1 METLRPVSRWK
12 QERPCSLHADR
23 VPLAWWLQEW
33 VVGNTSRSDRA
44 AEYKACLCH
53 NKDHDRAMNASVVGE
68 PKGRVLRADEFAAA
82 LPSGAPLMG
91 LDVGTKTIGLALSDV
106 TRTIASGLA
115 TLTRGKFTADAER
128 LLALIGGNA
137 VGGLVIGLP
146 VNLDGSQG
154 PRAQATHAF
163 ARNLAKVTPL
173 PILLWDERLTTAA
186 AERSLLEADVS
197 RRRRAQVIDKVA
209 ATLILQSALDRLNRV
224 NRP

>member
-1 METLRPVSRWK
+1 
-12 QERPCSLHADR
+12 
-23 VPLAWWLQEW
+23 
-33 VVGNTSRSDRA
+33 
-44 AEYKACLCH
+44 
-53 NKDHDRAMNASVVGE
+53 MNASVVGE
-68 PKGRVLRADEFAAA
+68 RKGRVLRPDEFAAA

-154 PRAQATHAF
+154 PRAQATRAF